1 MEKIMFMWTGVL
13 LMGSYIVTFIW
24 NVLGESVY
32 YLQVRVKVIIS
43 EWRPTWK
50 TAKNISLISVALEML
65 TVWLYT

>member
-1 MEKIMFMWTGVL
+1 MEKNYVYVNCSASD
-13 LMGSYIVTFIW
+13 GSYIVTFIW

-65 TVWLYT
+65 TVWMYT